1 PRQPAPDRHLRRA
14 RRELDVVLR
23 RRSLPV
29 GVTGMATVPGPAQQR
44 TAEMFPT
51 LDDAQID
58 RMRAVGRERAFHTG
72 EILFEQGE
80 PSTKCFVVLEAPLEV
95 VQPFGPGEQLITVHE
110 PGEFTGEMTVLAG
123 STSLVRG
130 RARTAGRV
138 IEIDRSALRT
148 VIATDSDLSETL
160 MRA

>member
-1 PRQPAPDRHLRRA
+1 MGPPARMPHLRACRLLRLVAQSPRHQALPRQPAPDPHLRRA
-14 RRELDVVLR
+14 RRALDVVLR

-80 PSTKCFVVLEAPLEV
+80 PSTKFFVVLEGSLEV
-95 VQPFGPGEQLITVHE
+95 VQPFGPGEQLIT
-110 PGEFTGEMTVLAG
+110 
-123 STSLVRG
+123 
-130 RARTAGRV
+130 
-138 IEIDRSALRT
+138 
-148 VIATDSDLSETL
+148 
-160 MRA
+160 